1 MLFSS
6 WKDTGCYT
14 FYPTPPNTESQLPV
28 LFPNNIFMVSDPT
41 IFSVND
47 VIIAG
52 NACDALMGLH
62 VSAINQNQYAY
73 MFHFKKQE
81 LIV

>member
-1 MLFSS
+1 
-6 WKDTGCYT
+6 
-14 FYPTPPNTESQLPV
+14 
-28 LFPNNIFMVSDPT
+28 MVSDPT

-73 MFHFKKQE
+73 IFHF
-81 LIV
+81 INT